1 MSRYRRN
8 LLKNRIFYFAFFIV
22 ILFIVLGFRLY
33 WVQIIKYDDYCTE
46 ALKQRGEET
55 NIYPD
60 RGVIYDKNFIP
71 LTNRDKI
78 KTVFVFKDDIENNK
92 NVEDFVLKF
101 GDTDKERLSKFLKSG
116 NKIMSVPLSSSV
128 SQKDIPKEVFI
139 LDKTLR
145 YNEEGILSHVIGY
158 VKESENKGES
168 GIEKVFDDILK
179 KEDSEDV
186 YFELDGKRNV
196 ISGAGYTAN
205 KSQDSG
211 RPSSVKLTV
220 DYHIQK
226 IVENVMDDYKVNGAV
241 IVTEVST
248 GDIVAIASR
257 PNFNQ
262 NNIDTYLNKGNMEFF
277 NKAVQVSYPPGS
289 LFKIVVLLAGLQE
302 DMNLVN
308 KEFYCRGYEQ
318 INDLIIKCSKEEG
331 HGKIN
336 LKNAFAQSCN
346 SVFIQIGERIGAKKI
361 IEMAKKLGFG
371 EKINIGLMEEVKGNL
386 PEGREL
392 IGPAIGNISIGQGT
406 IEVTPLQ
413 IANMITIVANNG
425 VKKSL
430 SIVDEIVTEDGYPV
444 KKFNR
449 EDDVRIIEQK
459 YCEIVRDYLNEV
471 VISGTAKKANL
482 EDIGG
487 AGGKTGSAQAI
498 LNKQPTIHG
507 WFVGYFP
514 RENPKYTVTILVEE
528 GHSGSSSAVPIFEKI
543 VRRIQE
549 INR

>member
-1 MSRYRRN
+1 
-8 LLKNRIFYFAFFIV
+8 
-22 ILFIVLGFRLY
+22 
-33 WVQIIKYDDYCTE
+33 
-46 ALKQRGEET
+46 
-55 NIYPD
+55 
-60 RGVIYDKNFIP
+60 
-71 LTNRDKI
+71 
-78 KTVFVFKDDIENNK
+78 
-92 NVEDFVLKF
+92 
-101 GDTDKERLSKFLKSG
+101 
-116 NKIMSVPLSSSV
+116 
-128 SQKDIPKEVFI
+128 
-139 LDKTLR
+139 
-145 YNEEGILSHVIGY
+145 
-158 VKESENKGES
+158 
-168 GIEKVFDDILK
+168 
-179 KEDSEDV
+179 
-186 YFELDGKRNV
+186 
-196 ISGAGYTAN
+196 
-205 KSQDSG
+205 
-211 RPSSVKLTV
+211 
-220 DYHIQK
+220 
-226 IVENVMDDYKVNGAV
+226 MDDYKVNGAV

-248 GDIVAIASR
+248 GDIVAMASR

-262 NNIDTYLNKGNMEFF
+262 NSIDTYLNKGNMEFF

-406 IEVTPLQ
+406 IEATPLQ

-425 VKKSL
+425 IKKSL
-430 SIVDEIVTEDGYPV
+430 SIVDEIVTEDGYSV

-471 VISGTAKKANL
+471 VISGTAKKVNL

-543 VRRIQE
+543 VRKIQE

>member
-78 KTVFVFKDDIENNK
+78 KTVFVFRDDIENNK

-211 RPSSVKLTV
+211 RPSSVKLTA

-248 GDIVAIASR
+248 GDIVAMASR

-262 NNIDTYLNKGNMEFF
+262 NSIDTYLNKGNMEFF

-406 IEVTPLQ
+406 IEATPLQ

-425 VKKSL
+425 IKKSL
-430 SIVDEIVTEDGYPV
+430 SIVDEIVTEDGYSV

-471 VISGTAKKANL
+471 VISGTAKKVNL

-543 VRRIQE
+543 VRKIQE

>member
-8 LLKNRIFYFAFFIV
+8 LLKSRIFYFAFFIV
-22 ILFIVLGFRLY
+22 ISFIVLGFRLY

-92 NVEDFVLKF
+92 NVEDFVLKY
-101 GDTDKERLSKFLKSG
+101 GDIDKEKLSKFLKSS

-248 GDIVAIASR
+248 GDIVAMASR

-346 SVFIQIGERIGAKKI
+346 FYY
-361 IEMAKKLGFG
+361 LFCHF
-371 EKINIGLMEEVKGNL
+371 NH
-386 PEGREL
+386 
-392 IGPAIGNISIGQGT
+392 AI
-406 IEVTPLQ
+406 P
-413 IANMITIVANNG
+413 
-425 VKKSL
+425 SL
-430 SIVDEIVTEDGYPV
+430 F
-444 KKFNR
+444 K
-449 EDDVRIIEQK
+449 
-459 YCEIVRDYLNEV
+459 
-471 VISGTAKKANL
+471 
-482 EDIGG
+482 
-487 AGGKTGSAQAI
+487 
-498 LNKQPTIHG
+498 
-507 WFVGYFP
+507 
-514 RENPKYTVTILVEE
+514 
-528 GHSGSSSAVPIFEKI
+528 
-543 VRRIQE
+543 
-549 INR
+549 

>member
-8 LLKNRIFYFAFFIV
+8 LLKSRIFYFAFFIV
-22 ILFIVLGFRLY
+22 ISFIVLGFRLY

-55 NIYPD
+55 NVYPD

-92 NVEDFVLKF
+92 NVEDFVLKY
-101 GDTDKERLSKFLKSG
+101 GDIDKEKLSKFLKSS

-196 ISGAGYTAN
+196 ISGAGYAVN

-248 GDIVAIASR
+248 GDIVAMASR

-371 EKINIGLMEEVKGNL
+371 EKINIGLVEEIKGNL

-392 IGPAIGNISIGQGT
+392 IGPAIGNISIGKGT

-430 SIVDEIVTEDGYPV
+430 SIVDEIVTEDGYSV

-507 WFVGYFP
+507 WFAGYFP